1 MNDWI
6 TPNWPA
12 PPNVQAIFTTR
23 NGGFNSGPYTS
34 FNLGGHV
41 GDKQNNV
48 NLNRAKLFKSL
59 PNEPKWLNQIHGS
72 TPIWVDN
79 NTNVL
84 KGDAALSKTYNIVCA
99 ILTAD
104 CLPIFLC
111 NEAGTAVG
119 IAHAGW
125 RGLVSGII
133 EQTVAEM
140 RKECSHIMAYLGPAI
155 GPNYFEI
162 GEEVRHY
169 FIKQNEMSAPAF
181 VQHEGVNSKK
191 WLANIFLLARQRLI
205 AVGVTKIYS
214 NDECTYSNSNKF
226 FSYRRDGETGRM
238 ASLIWLTK

>member
-6 TPNWPA
+6 TPDWPA

-23 NGGFNSGPYTS
+23 NGGVSSGPYTS
-34 FNLGGHV
+34 FNLGDHV
-41 GDKQNNV
+41 GDKQNIV

-111 NEAGTAVG
+111 DEAGTVVG

-133 EQTVAEM
+133 
-140 RKECSHIMAYLGPAI
+140 
-155 GPNYFEI
+155 
-162 GEEVRHY
+162 
-169 FIKQNEMSAPAF
+169 
-181 VQHEGVNSKK
+181 
-191 WLANIFLLARQRLI
+191 
-205 AVGVTKIYS
+205 
-214 NDECTYSNSNKF
+214 
-226 FSYRRDGETGRM
+226 
-238 ASLIWLTK
+238 